1 MQLQSRQQALHQNR
15 CCERDFEPN
24 MRSLEAGFNHFELMY
39 NFKKND
45 ERAEI

>member
-1 MQLQSRQQALHQNR
+1 MQLQSRQQDLHQNH
-15 CCERDFEPN
+15 CCNIDFEPN
-24 MRSLEAGFNHFELMY
+24 MHPLEAGFNHFELME